1 MYVDVDYAYKYVQQD
16 NVGDIE
22 NIKKYVGKNHP
33 HVVNIYD
40 VWVDEDNMLIIRMER
55 LEEIPMDKVSDLE
68 EFDRVRDILWNSQDD
83 VSNIMNLKSTD
94 MEVQRMI
101 DAIISANEYLGYMD
115 MGFHNLMYDPKTDEY
130 KQIDIF

>member
-101 DAIISANEYLGYMD
+101 DAIISAYEYLGYMD